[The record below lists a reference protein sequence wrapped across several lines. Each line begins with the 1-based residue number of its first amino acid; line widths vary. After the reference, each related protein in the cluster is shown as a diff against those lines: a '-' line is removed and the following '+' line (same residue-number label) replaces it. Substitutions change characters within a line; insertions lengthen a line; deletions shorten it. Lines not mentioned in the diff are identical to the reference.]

1 MSEIMVRVTD
11 SFVTGESTSEVR
23 YVYKITDDAGNSF
36 EAFAIARQA
45 VQDWETLITTNG
57 GTI

>member
-1 MSEIMVRVTD
+1 MVRVTD